1 MPHDTLKHYMP
12 IELGSFGSIGNIAG
26 SLGRAGGA
34 IEGMGK
40 IAPALAGLGEAMKA
54 PLGNIVKEGPVRGG
68 FLEGFRPMNISDIN
82 PIDKG
87 GTIAPL
93 GEIVFQPSVP
103 SVIEQAESVAAAAW
117 EKREIPTPTEA
128 VLQAEATKSLA
139 RNPLIKPGIF

>member
-68 FLEGFRPMNISDIN
+68 FLEGFRPMNVTDITTIN
-82 PIDKG
+82 TG
-87 GTIAPL
+87 GTITPAPL
-93 GEIVFQPSVP
+93 GEILFKTPSEP
-103 SVIEQAESVAAAAW
+103 AVIQQAE
-117 EKREIPTPTEA
+117 
-128 VLQAEATKSLA
+128 L
-139 RNPLIKPGIF
+139 